1 MESNPGTS
9 RRIPFFLIAIILA
22 LIALSFITMLQVFKT
37 YRETGYADFLAL
49 SLCLSAIAF
58 SVYMAFQMR
67 REPLKL
73 GFEQSKVSTVIRC
86 SQCNYEIT
94 REFKEGD
101 YILKEVEPC
110 PKCKGSTFIYMIFR
124 ESEKKEKELKIP

>member
-1 MESNPGTS
+1 MKNSYNKV
-9 RRIPFFLIAIILA
+9 RRASFYFIAILTVLIILS
-22 LIALSFITMLQVFKT
+22 LVTIIQVFKT
-37 YRETGYADFLAL
+37 YTETGYTDFLAL
-49 SLCLSAIAF
+49 TLSASAIAL

-73 GFEQSKVSTVIRC
+73 GFEESKVSTMIRC
-86 SQCNYEIT
+86 SECGFETI

-101 YILKEVEPC
+101 YVLKEAESC

-124 ESEKKEKELKIP
+124 ETEEKKKK